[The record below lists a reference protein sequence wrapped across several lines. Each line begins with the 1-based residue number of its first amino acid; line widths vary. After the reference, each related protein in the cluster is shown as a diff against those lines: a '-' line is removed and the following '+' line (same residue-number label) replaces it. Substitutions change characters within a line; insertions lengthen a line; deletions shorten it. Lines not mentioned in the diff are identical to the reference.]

1 MKSIILALGV
11 IALLC
16 GCVST
21 PPAKRY
27 TVFTPD
33 AILSLGGP
41 LYSDAS
47 GVRVRMA
54 EDLRAYNVPLFFHA
68 DGSVTPYRALQYYAP
83 LEVALK
89 RALEEVTVFSGK
101 RPEKEKIVVR
111 DYCIVEHPNPSIE
124 GRPAGWE
131 VRVTLQVT
139 SVAHPMPMHR
149 SASIHLEADATPQE
163 IRAAFAQALLDVY
176 NPEPKNPT
184 PTILLKE
191 MI

>member
-1 MKSIILALGV
+1 
-11 IALLC
+11 
-16 GCVST
+16 
-21 PPAKRY
+21 
-27 TVFTPD
+27 
-33 AILSLGGP
+33 
-41 LYSDAS
+41 
-47 GVRVRMA
+47 MA

-139 SVAHPMPMHR
+139 DVDPSPKHRTASVY
-149 SASIHLEADATPQE
+149 LTD
-163 IRAAFAQALLDVY
+163 
-176 NPEPKNPT
+176 PT
-184 PTILLKE
+184 PTPQQIRDAFATALYDAYAPQQE
-191 MI
+191 HTN